1 MNYLSVENI
10 SKSYGE
16 RVLFEDISFGINKD
30 QKVAFVAKN
39 GSGKTSILNIIAG
52 LDTPDTGK
60 IVTRKEISM
69 AYLSQND
76 VLNPDLTIEE
86 TIFATE
92 NKILSI
98 VNQYEKALK
107 NLEDTDAYQA
117 AFELM
122 EQYNAW
128 DFETQ
133 YTQIL
138 SKLKIDDLSQKVSS
152 LSGGQKKRVS
162 LAIVLIHKP
171 DFLILDEPTN
181 HLDLEMIEW
190 LEAYFAKEKSLFLW

>member
-16 RVLFEDISFGINKD
+16 RILFEDIFFGINKD

-52 LDTPDTGK
+52 LDEPDTGN
-60 IVTRKEISM
+60 IVSRKGINI
-69 AYLSQND
+69 AYLAQKD
-76 VLNPDLTIEE
+76 DLDQLLTIEE
-86 TIFATE
+86 TIFATD
-92 NKILSI
+92 NKILQI

-107 NLEDTDAYQA
+107 NSDDADAYQL
-117 AFELM
+117 AFEQM

-133 YTQIL
+133 YKQIL
-138 SKLKIDDLSQKVSS
+138 SKVKLDDVSIKVGK
-152 LSGGQKKRVS
+152 LSGGQRKRLS
-162 LAIVLIHKP
+162 LAIVLINKP
-171 DFLILDEPTN
+171 DLLILDEPTN
-181 HLDLEMIEW
+181 HLDLD
-190 LEAYFAKEKSLFLW
+190 